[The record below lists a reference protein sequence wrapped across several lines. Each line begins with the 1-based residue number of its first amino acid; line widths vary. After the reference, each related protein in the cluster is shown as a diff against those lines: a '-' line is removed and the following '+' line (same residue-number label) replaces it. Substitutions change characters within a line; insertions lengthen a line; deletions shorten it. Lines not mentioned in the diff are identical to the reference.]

1 MDDYTSKAH
10 VFMNKLDKAYKQLKE
25 LSNSSDYD
33 HYLHGKY
40 YEYKQQLKTIK
51 KTLGEGMKYI
61 TDNRTPE
68 EHFIDICRGW
78 LVEDVFA
85 YLFTL
90 PQYKELTVSF
100 DNHDQDRII
109 RVLRRQ
115 ITSSPDFKITYQ
127 NQTIKVE
134 VQSLFAN
141 MPYFHIKEHKAK
153 KLTDNNSYLI
163 QFNIP
168 HKQIVV
174 FEPHQVK
181 LGTYKLIEDFSTET
195 IKKYGYKYTI
205 DELPKEMIISNF
217 ANDLPQK
224 IISLFKKKDLY

>member
-1 MDDYTSKAH
+1 
-10 VFMNKLDKAYKQLKE
+10 MNKLDRAYNQLKE
-25 LSNSSDYD
+25 LSKSKNYN

-40 YEYKQQLKTIK
+40 YKYKQQLKTIN
-51 KTLGEGMKYI
+51 KTLGKEMEHI
-61 TDNRTPE
+61 QDNRAPE
-68 EHFIDICRGW
+68 QHFIDICRGW

-85 YLFTL
+85 YLFSL
-90 PQYKELTVSF
+90 PQYNELILSF
-100 DNHDQDRII
+100 DNHDQDRVI
-109 RVLRRQ
+109 RVLRKQ
-115 ITSSPDFKITYQ
+115 ITAAPDFKITYQ
-127 NQTIKVE
+127 DQTIKVE

-195 IKKYGYKYTI
+195 IKKYGYRYDI
-205 DELPKEMIISNF
+205 DILPADMKVYNFVEDLPK
-217 ANDLPQK
+217 K
-224 IISLFKKKDLY
+224 IISLFS

>member
-1 MDDYTSKAH
+1 
-10 VFMNKLDKAYKQLKE
+10 MNKLDKAYNQLKE
-25 LSNSSDYD
+25 LSKSKNYN

-40 YEYKQQLKTIK
+40 YEYKQQLKTIN
-51 KTLGEGMKYI
+51 KTLGKEMEHI
-61 TDNRTPE
+61 LDNRTPE
-68 EHFIDICRGW
+68 QHFIDICRGW

-85 YLFTL
+85 YLFSL
-90 PQYKELTVSF
+90 PQYNELILSF

-109 RVLRRQ
+109 RVLRKQ
-115 ITSSPDFKITYQ
+115 ITAASDFKITYQ
-127 NQTIKVE
+127 DQTIKVE

-174 FEPHQVK
+174 FEPHQVE

-195 IKKYGYKYTI
+195 IKKYGYRYDI
-205 DELPKEMIISNF
+205 DILPADMKVYNFVEDLPK
-217 ANDLPQK
+217 K
-224 IISLFKKKDLY
+224 IISLFS

>member
-1 MDDYTSKAH
+1 
-10 VFMNKLDKAYKQLKE
+10 MNKLDKAYNQLKE
-25 LSNSSDYD
+25 LSHNPSFH

-51 KTLGEGMKYI
+51 KTLGQGMAYI

-68 EHFIDICRGW
+68 EHFMDICRGW

-85 YLFTL
+85 YLFSL
-90 PQYKELTVSF
+90 PPYNELTLLF

-109 RVLRRQ
+109 RVLRKQ
-115 ITSSPDFKITYQ
+115 ITAAPDFKITYQ

-153 KLTDNNSYLI
+153 KLTNNNSYLI

-174 FEPHQVK
+174 FEPHQVE
-181 LGTYKLIEDFSTET
+181 LGTYNLIEDFSTET
-195 IKKYGYKYTI
+195 IKKYGYKYII
-205 DELPKEMIISNF
+205 DDLPEDMIVSNFVDKLPK
-217 ANDLPQK
+217 K
-224 IISLFKKKDLY
+224 IISLFS

>member
-1 MDDYTSKAH
+1 
-10 VFMNKLDKAYKQLKE
+10 MNKLDKAYNQLKE
-25 LSNSSDYD
+25 LSHNPSFH

-40 YEYKQQLKTIK
+40 YEYKQQLKTID
-51 KTLGEGMKYI
+51 KTLGQGMAYI

-85 YLFTL
+85 YLFSL
-90 PQYKELTVSF
+90 PQYKELTVLF
-100 DNHDQDRII
+100 DNHDQDRVI

-115 ITSSPDFKITYQ
+115 ITSSPDFKITYKDQ
-127 NQTIKVE
+127 IIKVE
-134 VQSLFAN
+134 IQSLFVDI
-141 MPYFHIKEHKAK
+141 PFFHIKEHKAK

-195 IKKYGYKYTI
+195 IKKYGYKYII
-205 DELPKEMIISNF
+205 DDLPEDMIISNF
-217 ANDLPQK
+217 VDKLPKK
-224 IISLFKKKDLY
+224 IISLFS

>member
-1 MDDYTSKAH
+1 
-10 VFMNKLDKAYKQLKE
+10 MNKLDTAYKQLKE
-25 LSNSSDYD
+25 LSHNPTF
-33 HYLHGKY
+33 HHFLHGKY
-40 YEYKQQLKTIK
+40 YEYKQQLKTIN
-51 KTLGEGMKYI
+51 KTLGKEMEHI
-61 TDNRTPE
+61 QDNRTPE

-85 YLFTL
+85 YLFSL
-90 PQYKELTVSF
+90 PQYKELTLSF

-109 RVLRRQ
+109 RVLRKQ
-115 ITSSPDFKITYQ
+115 ITAAPDFKITYQ
-127 NQTIKVE
+127 DQTIKVE

-174 FEPHQVK
+174 FEPHQIE

-195 IKKYGYKYTI
+195 IKKYGYRYDI
-205 DELPKEMIISNF
+205 DILPANMKVYNFVEDLPK
-217 ANDLPQK
+217 K
-224 IISLFKKKDLY
+224 IISLFS

>member
-1 MDDYTSKAH
+1 
-10 VFMNKLDKAYKQLKE
+10 MNKLDKAYNQLKE
-25 LSNSSDYD
+25 LSHNPSFH

-40 YEYKQQLKTIK
+40 YEYKQQLKTIN
-51 KTLGEGMKYI
+51 KTLGQGMAYI

-68 EHFIDICRGW
+68 EHFMDICRGW

-85 YLFTL
+85 YLFSL
-90 PQYKELTVSF
+90 PPYNELTLLF

-109 RVLRRQ
+109 RVLRKQ
-115 ITSSPDFKITYQ
+115 ITAAPDFKITYQ
-127 NQTIKVE
+127 DQTIKVE

-153 KLTDNNSYLI
+153 KLTNNNSYLI

-174 FEPHQVK
+174 FEPHQVE
-181 LGTYKLIEDFSTET
+181 LGTYNLIEDFSTET
-195 IKKYGYKYTI
+195 IKKYGYKYII
-205 DELPKEMIISNF
+205 DDLPEDMIVSNFVDKLPK
-217 ANDLPQK
+217 K
-224 IISLFKKKDLY
+224 IISLFS

>member
-1 MDDYTSKAH
+1 
-10 VFMNKLDKAYKQLKE
+10 MNKLDKAYNQLKE
-25 LSNSSDYD
+25 LSHNSTF
-33 HYLHGKY
+33 HHFLHGKY
-40 YEYKQQLKTIK
+40 YEYKQQLKTIN
-51 KTLGEGMKYI
+51 KTLGKEMEHI
-61 TDNRTPE
+61 QDNRTPE
-68 EHFIDICRGW
+68 QHFIDICRGW

-85 YLFTL
+85 YLFSL
-90 PQYKELTVSF
+90 PQYNELTLSF

-109 RVLRRQ
+109 RVLRKQ
-115 ITSSPDFKITYQ
+115 ITAAPDFKITYQ

-174 FEPHQVK
+174 FEPHQVE

-195 IKKYGYKYTI
+195 IKKYGYRYDI
-205 DELPKEMIISNF
+205 DILPADMKVYNFVEDLPK
-217 ANDLPQK
+217 K
-224 IISLFKKKDLY
+224 IISLFS

>member
-1 MDDYTSKAH
+1 
-10 VFMNKLDKAYKQLKE
+10 MNKLDRAYNQIKK
-25 LSNSSDYD
+25 LSHNPSFH

-40 YEYKQQLKTIK
+40 YEYKQQLKTIN
-51 KTLGEGMKYI
+51 KTLGKEMEHI
-61 TDNRTPE
+61 QDNRTPE
-68 EHFIDICRGW
+68 QHFIDICRGW

-85 YLFTL
+85 YLFSL
-90 PQYKELTVSF
+90 PQYKELTLYF

-109 RVLRRQ
+109 RVLRKQ
-115 ITSSPDFKITYQ
+115 ITAAPDFKITYQ
-127 NQTIKVE
+127 DQTIKVE

-174 FEPHQVK
+174 FEPHQVE
-181 LGTYKLIEDFSTET
+181 LGTYKLIEDFSTDT
-195 IKKYGYKYTI
+195 IKKYGYRYDI
-205 DELPKEMIISNF
+205 DILPADMKVYNFVEDLPK
-217 ANDLPQK
+217 K
-224 IISLFKKKDLY
+224 IISLFPL

>member
-1 MDDYTSKAH
+1 
-10 VFMNKLDKAYKQLKE
+10 MNKLDTAYKQLKE
-25 LSNSSDYD
+25 LSNSKEYN

-40 YEYKQQLKTIK
+40 YEYKQQLKTIN

-68 EHFIDICRGW
+68 QHFIDICRGW

-85 YLFTL
+85 YLFSL
-90 PQYKELTVSF
+90 PQYNELILSF
-100 DNHDQDRII
+100 DNHDQDRVI

-115 ITSSPDFKITYQ
+115 ITSSPDFKITYKD
-127 NQTIKVE
+127 QTISVE

-141 MPYFHIKEHKAK
+141 MNYFHIKEHKAK

-195 IKKYGYKYTI
+195 IKKYGYRYDI
-205 DELPKEMIISNF
+205 DILPADMKVYNFVEDLPK
-217 ANDLPQK
+217 K
-224 IISLFKKKDLY
+224 IISLFS

>member
-1 MDDYTSKAH
+1 
-10 VFMNKLDKAYKQLKE
+10 MNKLDKAYNQLKE
-25 LSNSSDYD
+25 LSKSKNYNY
-33 HYLHGKY
+33 YLHGKY
-40 YEYKQQLKTIK
+40 YEYKQQLKTIN
-51 KTLGEGMKYI
+51 KTLGKEMEHI
-61 TDNRTPE
+61 QDNRTPE

-85 YLFTL
+85 YLFSL
-90 PQYKELTVSF
+90 PQYKELTLSF

-109 RVLRRQ
+109 RVLRKQ
-115 ITSSPDFKITYQ
+115 ITAAPDFKITYQ
-127 NQTIKVE
+127 DQTIKVE

-174 FEPHQVK
+174 FEPHQVD

-195 IKKYGYKYTI
+195 IKKYGYRYTI

-217 ANDLPQK
+217 ANDIPQK
-224 IISLFKKKDLY
+224 IISLFG

>member
-1 MDDYTSKAH
+1 
-10 VFMNKLDKAYKQLKE
+10 MNKLDKAYKQLKE
-25 LSNSSDYD
+25 LSNSKEYN

-40 YEYKQQLKTIK
+40 FEYKQQLKTIN

-90 PQYKELTVSF
+90 PQYKELTLSF
-100 DNHDQDRII
+100 DNHDQDRVI

-115 ITSSPDFKITYQ
+115 ITSSPDFKIAHN
-127 NQTIKVE
+127 NQTISVE
-134 VQSLFAN
+134 VQSLFVDISF
-141 MPYFHIKEHKAK
+141 FHIKEHKAK

-195 IKKYGYKYTI
+195 IKKYGYKYI
-205 DELPKEMIISNF
+205 INDLPEDMIISNF
-217 ANDLPQK
+217 VDKLPKK
-224 IISLFKKKDLY
+224 IISLFS

>member
-1 MDDYTSKAH
+1 
-10 VFMNKLDKAYKQLKE
+10 MNKLDRAYNQLKE
-25 LSNSSDYD
+25 LSKSKNYN

-40 YEYKQQLKTIK
+40 YEYKQQLKTIN
-51 KTLGEGMKYI
+51 KTLGKEMEHVQ
-61 TDNRTPE
+61 DNRTPKQ
-68 EHFIDICRGW
+68 HFIDICRGW

-85 YLFTL
+85 YLFSL
-90 PQYKELTVSF
+90 PQYNELTLSF

-109 RVLRRQ
+109 RVLRKQ
-115 ITSSPDFKITYQ
+115 ITAAPDFKITYQ
-127 NQTIKVE
+127 DQTIKVE

-141 MPYFHIKEHKAK
+141 MNYFHIKEHKAK

-195 IKKYGYKYTI
+195 IKKYGYKYI
-205 DELPKEMIISNF
+205 IEDLPEDMIISNF
-217 ANDLPQK
+217 VDKLPKK
-224 IISLFKKKDLY
+224 IISLFS

>member
-1 MDDYTSKAH
+1 
-10 VFMNKLDKAYKQLKE
+10 MNKLDKAYNQLKE
-25 LSNSSDYD
+25 LSKSKNYN

-40 YEYKQQLKTIK
+40 YEYKQQLKTIN
-51 KTLGEGMKYI
+51 KTLGKEMEHI
-61 TDNRTPE
+61 QDNRTPE
-68 EHFIDICRGW
+68 QHFIDICRGW

-85 YLFTL
+85 YLFSL
-90 PQYKELTVSF
+90 PQYNELTLSF

-109 RVLRRQ
+109 RVLRKQ
-115 ITSSPDFKITYQ
+115 ITAAPDFKIIYQ
-127 NQTIKVE
+127 DQTIKVE

-153 KLTDNNSYLI
+153 KLIDNNSYLI

-195 IKKYGYKYTI
+195 IKKYGYRYDI
-205 DELPKEMIISNF
+205 DILPADMKVYNFVEDLPK
-217 ANDLPQK
+217 K
-224 IISLFKKKDLY
+224 IISLFSL

>member
-1 MDDYTSKAH
+1 
-10 VFMNKLDKAYKQLKE
+10 MNKLDTAYKQLKE
-25 LSNSSDYD
+25 LSKSKEYN

-40 YEYKQQLKTIK
+40 FEYKQQLKTIN

-90 PQYKELTVSF
+90 PQYKELTLSF
-100 DNHDQDRII
+100 DNHDQDRVI

-115 ITSSPDFKITYQ
+115 ITSSPDFKITHN
-127 NQTIKVE
+127 NQTISVE

-141 MPYFHIKEHKAK
+141 MNYFHIKEHKAK

-163 QFNIP
+163 QLNIP

-195 IKKYGYKYTI
+195 IKKYGYRYDI
-205 DELPKEMIISNF
+205 DILPADMKVYNFVEDLPK
-217 ANDLPQK
+217 K
-224 IISLFKKKDLY
+224 IISLFS

>member
-1 MDDYTSKAH
+1 MEH
-10 VFMNKLDKAYKQLKE
+10 IQ
-25 LSNSSDYD
+25 
-33 HYLHGKY
+33 
-40 YEYKQQLKTIK
+40 
-51 KTLGEGMKYI
+51 
-61 TDNRTPE
+61 DNRTPE
-68 EHFIDICRGW
+68 QHFIDICRGW

-85 YLFTL
+85 YLFSL
-90 PQYKELTVSF
+90 PPYNELTLSF

-109 RVLRRQ
+109 RVLRKQ
-115 ITSSPDFKITYQ
+115 ITAAPDFKITYLD
-127 NQTIKVE
+127 QTIKVE

-141 MPYFHIKEHKAK
+141 MNYFHIKEHKAK

-195 IKKYGYKYTI
+195 IKKYGYRYTI
-205 DELPKEMIISNF
+205 DELPKEMIITNF
-217 ANDLPQK
+217 VKNLPQK
-224 IISLFKKKDLY
+224 IISLFG

>member
-1 MDDYTSKAH
+1 
-10 VFMNKLDKAYKQLKE
+10 MNKLDRAYNQLKE
-25 LSNSSDYD
+25 LSHNSTF
-33 HYLHGKY
+33 HHFLHGKY
-40 YEYKQQLKTIK
+40 YKYKKQLKTIN
-51 KTLGEGMKYI
+51 KTLGKEMEHI
-61 TDNRTPE
+61 QDNRTPE
-68 EHFIDICRGW
+68 QHFIDICRGW

-85 YLFTL
+85 YLFSL
-90 PQYKELTVSF
+90 PQYNELTLLF

-109 RVLRRQ
+109 RVLRKQ
-115 ITSSPDFKITYQ
+115 ITAAPDFKITYLH
-127 NQTIKVE
+127 QTIKVE

-195 IKKYGYKYTI
+195 IKKYGYRYDI
-205 DELPKEMIISNF
+205 DILPADMKVYNFVEDLPK
-217 ANDLPQK
+217 K
-224 IISLFKKKDLY
+224 IISLFS

>member
-1 MDDYTSKAH
+1 
-10 VFMNKLDKAYKQLKE
+10 MNKLDTAYKQLKE
-25 LSNSSDYD
+25 LSHNPTF
-33 HYLHGKY
+33 HHFLHGKY
-40 YEYKQQLKTIK
+40 YEYKQQLKTIN
-51 KTLGEGMKYI
+51 KTLGKEMEHI
-61 TDNRTPE
+61 QDNRTPE
-68 EHFIDICRGW
+68 QHFIDICRGW

-85 YLFTL
+85 YLFSL
-90 PQYKELTVSF
+90 PQYNELTVSF

-109 RVLRRQ
+109 RVLRKQ
-115 ITSSPDFKITYQ
+115 ITAAPDFKITYQ
-127 NQTIKVE
+127 DQTIKVE

-174 FEPHQVK
+174 FEPHQIE

-195 IKKYGYKYTI
+195 IKKYGYRYDI
-205 DELPKEMIISNF
+205 DILPANMKVYNFVEDLPK
-217 ANDLPQK
+217 K
-224 IISLFKKKDLY
+224 IISLFS